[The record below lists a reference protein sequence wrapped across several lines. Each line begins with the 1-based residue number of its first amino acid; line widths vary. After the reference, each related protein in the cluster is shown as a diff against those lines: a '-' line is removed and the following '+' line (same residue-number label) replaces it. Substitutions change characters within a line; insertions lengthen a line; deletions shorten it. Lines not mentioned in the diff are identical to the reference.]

1 MSSSISQSEQ
11 KILWGRSGN
20 VCAIPGC
27 NSQLTRQGI
36 NEDSNSVIGEMA
48 HIFGENSGA
57 ARYDAEFPIKKL
69 NKYENLILLCPTC
82 HTTIDKNTSEFTI
95 EKLKETPELKFSN
108 SSDLVRKAVLLKV
121 AELDVSIYA
130 LIIKKEYTK
139 KDLKENIRILYNY
152 LIKILLESV
161 IKEVNQKE
169 ELFIFLDKCMP
180 YSKIENFGDYIK
192 TEFYSL
198 YSSLPKLEINHDN
211 SLQNGG
217 LQVTDF
223 ICGAFGYKYNKKK
236 LSDGC
241 DEYTRIIQKRIVS
254 ERSDFFKKN

>member
-1 MSSSISQSEQ
+1 MTKIFIDESGDLGFSAFSSEYFLVVAVRVHDEKTSLAYCRIMK
-11 KILWGRSGN
+11 KIRVKL
-20 VCAIPGC
+20 
-27 NSQLTRQGI
+27 L
-36 NEDSNSVIGEMA
+36 
-48 HIFGENSGA
+48 
-57 ARYDAEFPIKKL
+57 KK
-69 NKYENLILLCPTC
+69 
-82 HTTIDKNTSEFTI
+82 
-95 EKLKETPELKFSN
+95 KLKETPELKFSN